1 MRAGVPVHLPPK
13 ELAALQLL
21 LEHAGQVVTPQQLR
35 EALWSDV
42 HVTADSVPKCV
53 SSLRARLEP
62 EECIQTVYKRGYRF
76 VAELASQDASGQGA
90 RPRLAIV
97 PFKVEFSVPEYLGTF
112 VAEEAMNRLAEIT
125 PSVVSV
131 LAQDSVFTLSQRG
144 LTALEVGVLLKADLA
159 LAGTIRALPAHYR
172 LRVELIRVSDGTQI
186 WVEDMLV
193 ERART
198 AGLESELARQL
209 IFRLNQTP
217 GIGGTG
223 LSEEAQSVLAKAYDV
238 AHPREAYELYQ
249 RAHHEWK
256 SMQRHRMQDGLQ
268 HLMRATELD
277 PALLPARIDLVN
289 LSVAQ
294 ELFGFMAPGVAS
306 ELVQRTAGQIPNLE
320 RTAERIL
327 PALGWMEFHIH
338 RDMTSALR
346 YYAMTAHLPHDPWV
360 TRMRVMLA
368 MSRHRFDEA
377 IEILRS
383 AIRLDPY
390 APWLFGRLARAL
402 HLNGEAAASV
412 DQVRENVKN
421 FREIEGMANYGAIV
435 LAYNGLAEQAVE
447 MARGLTQRL
456 PYFDAGTS
464 VLAYA
469 LACAGQ
475 RDEAR
480 QILERLQ
487 WLSRERYVL
496 NTFSASAWVELG
508 ELDNAVDVLRV
519 ANEARCPWYF
529 QMLGEPRLKALEDKP
544 DFQRMRLDVDEMEA
558 AAEYV

>member
-76 VAELASQDASGQGA
+76 VAELISEAAHGQGA
-90 RPRLAIV
+90 KPRLAIV
-97 PFKVEFSVPEYLGTF
+97 PFKVEFGVPEYLGTY
-112 VAEEAMNRLAEIT
+112 VAEEAMNRLTEIM
-125 PSVVSV
+125 PGAVSV

-159 LAGTIRALPAHYR
+159 LAGTIRALPGHYR
-172 LRVELIRVSDGTQI
+172 MRVELIRVSDGTQI

-193 ERART
+193 SRTRT

-209 IFRLNQTP
+209 IFRLSQAQ
-217 GIGGTG
+217 G
-223 LSEEAQSVLAKAYDV
+223 LSGVESSEEARSMLAKVY
-238 AHPREAYELYQ
+238 HPERPREAYELYQ

-277 PALLPARIDLVN
+277 PALLPARVDLVN
-289 LSVAQ
+289 LCVAQ
-294 ELFGFMAPGVAS
+294 ELFGFMAPSVTS

-327 PALGWMEFHIH
+327 PVLGWMEFHIH

-360 TRMRVMLA
+360 TRLRVMLA
-368 MSRHRFDEA
+368 MSRHRFDEG

-390 APWLFGRLARAL
+390 APWLFGRLAWAL

-447 MARGLTQRL
+447 MARGLSQRL
-456 PYFDAGTS
+456 PYFDAGSS

-496 NTFSASAWVELG
+496 NTFSASAWVQLG
-508 ELDNAVDVLRV
+508 ELDSAVEVLRA

-529 QMLGEPRLKALEDKP
+529 QMLGDPCLKTLEDKP